1 MVADK
6 PFVRG
11 VARFARKP
19 GRAGVN
25 PGLAVQRYAAGQER
39 FIGYMSTAKTHLDAR
54 GFRIMPRQLCLR
66 LSQRLYRAFRKAYG
80 DDVFALCVE
89 PVAVA
94 VRRGMTLEVA
104 LFVVRV
110 SRLSFGLAFSDE
122 EFARIRMLVKENL
135 RAGKGEDMKKT
146 EDGGKKTE
154 DGGGAKAS
162 SAKRRPEPQ
171 ISFAHV
177 MAATPLERIRKAGAE
192 KALREALGVHQP
204 LVKECVAL
212 RLCKHLGFDE
222 LAERLDLTRRDVE
235 EILEK
240 MRPWVKR
247 YTAFF
252 DSDWYWQEA
261 ASPETGI

>member
-110 SRLSFGLAFSDE
+110 SSGDKVQTRGLSVGMYFLRVTAGRSAVL
-122 EFARIRMLVKENL
+122 RKLLV
-135 RAGKGEDMKKT
+135 
-146 EDGGKKTE
+146 
-154 DGGGAKAS
+154 
-162 SAKRRPEPQ
+162 
-171 ISFAHV
+171 
-177 MAATPLERIRKAGAE
+177 
-192 KALREALGVHQP
+192 
-204 LVKECVAL
+204 
-212 RLCKHLGFDE
+212 
-222 LAERLDLTRRDVE
+222 VE
-235 EILEK
+235 
-240 MRPWVKR
+240 
-247 YTAFF
+247 
-252 DSDWYWQEA
+252 
-261 ASPETGI
+261 